1 MIMELKKR
9 VVATSSKLRSYETR
23 TEQYVQNRIFQTNQ
37 EKLSEILTKE
47 NRSNDL
53 QPRRRRL

>member
-1 MIMELKKR
+1 MIMELNNR
-9 VVATSSKLRSYETR
+9 LVATSSKLRRYETR
-23 TEQYVQNRIFQTNQ
+23 TEQYVQNRILQTNQ
-37 EKLSEILTKE
+37 TKLSERLTKE

>member
-1 MIMELKKR
+1 MELNNR
-9 VVATSSKLRSYETR
+9 LVATSSKLRRYETR
-23 TEQYVQNRIFQTNQ
+23 TEQYVQNRILQTNQ
-37 EKLSEILTKE
+37 TKLSERLTKE